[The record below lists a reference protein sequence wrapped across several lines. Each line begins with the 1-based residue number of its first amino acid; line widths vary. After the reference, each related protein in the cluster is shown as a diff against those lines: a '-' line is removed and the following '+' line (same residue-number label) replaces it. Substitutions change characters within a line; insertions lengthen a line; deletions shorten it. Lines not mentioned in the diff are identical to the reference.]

1 MQNVVL
7 RLQTQT
13 HSAGCNGW
21 ACLADCPN
29 ALPPELRQLRFSAT
43 ANFLHCDETLDNETP
58 QTMASRDPEGEQR
71 AGNATTRTIDEL
83 AASSVGEPVLPGAPS
98 GGLGPEQRDYPGT
111 DQNEEAAACAARS
124 DQRGLQNQ
132 DE

>member
-29 ALPPELRQLRFSAT
+29 AVPPELRQLQFSAT
-43 ANFLHCDETLDNETP
+43 VNFLHCDETLDDEEP
-58 QTMASRDPEGEQR
+58 PRASEQR
-71 AGNATTRTIDEL
+71 AGNVAATRTIDEL
-83 AASSVGEPVLPGAPS
+83 AASSVGAPALPGAPS

-111 DQNEEAAACAARS
+111 DQNEAAVCAAKI
-124 DQRGLQNQ
+124 
-132 DE
+132 